1 MATQAIIIS
10 FRNAS
15 VFRNRRGSGDK
26 ALVDGQFVKRQD
38 APAIEIPEGELD
50 ARHVA
55 NMLHVLMGER
65 PVPSLRGSWATPDP
79 EIVSAA
85 GGARFRIEEIASQE
99 TKNCRKAVADSW
111 QTSRIRYRLK
121 KGDTEVKGGLLYPAR
136 LRRYLGDE
144 LYSEFLALSDHFA
157 RLDGESNPT
166 THRRIEILSRHG
178 ESSEVRD
185 FAAKC
190 KSRQRTDL
198 FNLISPEGNSESIC
212 LHQFRRDSWW
222 NMLLVPSAPE
232 TVSRYNGTILVPAA
246 SPDFIERLNNGTG
259 VATFLEGGFA
269 SLRGVES
276 WSEALVAGTRPVQ
289 IHPTRSAHVS

>member
-15 VFRNRRGSGDK
+15 VFRNRKGSSDK
-26 ALVDGQFVKRQD
+26 ALVDGQLVKRQD
-38 APAIEIPEGELD
+38 APAMEIPEGELD

-65 PVPSLRGSWATPDP
+65 PVPSFRETWATPDSD
-79 EIVSAA
+79 IVSAA
-85 GGARFRIEEIASQE
+85 THARFRIEEIASQE
-99 TKNCRKAVADSW
+99 IKNCRKAVPDSW

-121 KGDTEVKGGLLYPAR
+121 NGDREVKGGLLYPER
-136 LRRYLGDE
+136 LRRYLGQE
-144 LYSEFLALSDHFA
+144 LYEEFLALSERFA
-157 RLDGESNPT
+157 QADGESQPS

-178 ESSEVRD
+178 EHDDVRA

-190 KSRQRTDL
+190 KIRQRTDL
-198 FNLISPEGNSESIC
+198 FNLIAPDGNPESISM
-212 LHQFRRDSWW
+212 HQFRRDSWL
-222 NMLLVPSAPE
+222 NMLLVPGSPE
-232 TVSRYNGTILVPAA
+232 TVSRYNGTILVPAE
-246 SPDFIERLNNGTG
+246 SPAFVERLNNGPG

-276 WSEALVAGTRPVQ
+276 WSEALVGGTRPVK
-289 IHPTRSAHVS
+289 IHPTRKTHVS

>member
-15 VFRNRRGSGDK
+15 VFRNRKSSGDK
-26 ALVDGQFVKRQD
+26 ALVDGEFVKRQD
-38 APAIEIPEGELD
+38 APAMEIPEGELD

-65 PVPSLRGSWATPDP
+65 PVPSFRGSWATPDA

-85 GGARFRIEEIASQE
+85 GRARFRIEEIASQE

-121 KGDTEVKGGLLYPAR
+121 SGDKEIKGGLLYPAR
-136 LRRYLGDE
+136 LRRYLGEE
-144 LYSEFLALSDHFA
+144 LYEEFQNLSVHFA
-157 RLDGESNPT
+157 QADGEANPT

-178 ESSEVRD
+178 DRKEVQA
-185 FAAKC
+185 FSAKC

-198 FNLISPEGNSESIC
+198 FNLISPEGNPESIC
-212 LHQFRRDSWW
+212 LHQFRRDSWQ
-222 NMLLVPSAPE
+222 NMLLVPGSPE
-232 TVSRYNGTILVPAA
+232 TVSRYNGTILIPAE
-246 SPDFIERLNNGTG
+246 SPAFVERLANGTG

-276 WSEALVAGTRPVQ
+276 WSEVLLGGTRPVK
-289 IHPTRSAHVS
+289 IHPTRNAHVS